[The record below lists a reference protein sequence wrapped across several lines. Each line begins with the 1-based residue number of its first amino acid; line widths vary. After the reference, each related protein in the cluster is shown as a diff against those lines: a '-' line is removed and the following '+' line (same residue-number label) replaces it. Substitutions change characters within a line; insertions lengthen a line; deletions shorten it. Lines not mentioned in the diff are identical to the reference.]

1 MSDRPS
7 NAIEK
12 TCRILCALTDPKV
25 RRMTDIAQATGIHRV
40 SVLRILDTLMAE
52 KLVVRDDASKEYF
65 YGPEVHF
72 MASSLNARL
81 DLRTAARPSIAR
93 LAAMTGD
100 TVQLV
105 AKSAMECVCLERE
118 SGDFPIHASSL
129 FVGSRRPLGIGSGP
143 LAVLSWLDPDEQ
155 EQALAYTRPRL
166 RPYPGLTVTRLRQAI
181 AETRDRGYARV
192 IGEVQAQIGALA
204 MIIPDAEGRPIA
216 ALSMSML
223 KERIRGREDWLAQ
236 ILSKEVALIRAA
248 LRGPGAPPLSAR
260 PSSEAASRETLPAPP
275 SRRRSRPA
283 ARSGPP

>member
-12 TCRILCALTDPKV
+12 TCRILCSLTDPKV
-25 RRMTDIAQATGIHRV
+25 RRMTDIAEATGINRV
-40 SVLRILDTLMAE
+40 SVLRILNTLMAE
-52 KLVVRDDASKEYF
+52 KLVHRDETSKEYC
-65 YGPEVHF
+65 YGPELHY
-72 MASSLNARL
+72 MAASLNARL

-105 AKSAMECVCLERE
+105 VKSGLECVCLERE

-166 RPYPGLTVTRLRQAI
+166 RRYPGLTVTRLRQAI
-181 AETRDRGYARV
+181 VETRDRGYALV

-204 MIIPDAEGRPIA
+204 MIIPDAQGRTIA

-223 KERIRGREDWLAQ
+223 KERIRGREEWMAQ
-236 ILSKEVALIRAA
+236 ILSKEVALVRAA
-248 LRGPGAPPLSAR
+248 LRGPGAQLNAR
-260 PSSEAASRETLPAPP
+260 PSSEAASRGTQPAPP
-275 SRRRSRPA
+275 SHRRSRPG
-283 ARSGPP
+283 ARSAPP